1 VSRCNRLVTEHDF
14 TAAEKFRFERFVSGH
29 GFSRADML
37 FIFLSEPALAG
48 DTS

>member
-1 VSRCNRLVTEHDF
+1 
-14 TAAEKFRFERFVSGH
+14 VSGH